1 MISLGLR
8 WMFLPTLLTVVDLC
22 CVRRSSVLQQAAAA
36 LQGPKEDVKKE

>member
-1 MISLGLR
+1 M
-8 WMFLPTLLTVVDLC
+8 LLKHI